1 MTCKNSGGEDMDL
14 MHALA
19 AWRFLSPT
27 MVPVPAILGALSALD
42 TKRGPYA
49 ASGILALTSVA
60 SLSASIATPHWADQ
74 YGTLVF
80 ILAAVAFGIS
90 PGYLRGTGAHHPWP
104 QGRTRAYYALLGGFV
119 ASLAALGQPWPLTDL
134 WVAVEAT
141 TLTSV
146 ALVALPPGRGP
157 FEAAWKYVVM
167 AVFGGLVAL
176 FGVILLGSAV
186 RDLIAWGTLALLIGF
201 GTKAGLVPL
210 HTWLPDAHAEA
221 PAPVSAL
228 LSGAELAGIL
238 VVLKDGV
245 NRAAARLHVMWPH
258 HVLVALGLLSLAVG
272 VALIARQRNLKRLLA
287 YSSIEHMGVIAVGLG
302 LGGLAGLGALLHVFT
317 HGLAK
322 AQAFYHS
329 GHVQARYGTLT
340 LDHIGQLHR
349 YLPWTSAGLAVST
362 LALAGVPPLGLF
374 WSEWLVV
381 LGGLKTPGDGAVAIS
396 VAVLLAAGFL
406 ALALRLPTLWYQLRA
421 PGQTDRGRKLPAV
434 GLRGESVAVRVS
446 TFTLTIL
453 TASAGLVVPWLYHWH
468 G

>member
-1 MTCKNSGGEDMDL
+1 MDL
-14 MHALA
+14 MHVLTGAR
-19 AWRFLSPT
+19 WISPT
-27 MVPVPAILGALSALD
+27 LVAAPVILGGLSALD
-42 TKRGPYA
+42 TRRAPYA
-49 ASGILALTSVA
+49 ASLLLAVA
-60 SLSASIATPHWADQ
+60 GVVTLLLAMAAGHWADQ

-80 ILAAVAFGIS
+80 GLAAVAFGIS
-90 PGYLRGTGAHHPWP
+90 PGYLRGTGEQHPWP
-104 QGRTRAYYALLGGFV
+104 DGRIRAYYVLLGAFV
-119 ASLAALGQPWPLTDL
+119 ASLVGLGQPWPLLDL

-157 FEAAWKYVVM
+157 FEAAWKYVAM
-167 AVFGGLVAL
+167 AVFGGLLAL
-176 FGVILLGSAV
+176 FGIILIGSSAPSMV
-186 RDLIAWGTLALLIGF
+186 EWGGLALLIGF

-238 VVLKDGV
+238 VVLKGGV
-245 NRAAARLHVMWPH
+245 NEVAMRLHVLWPH
-258 HVLVALGLLSLAVG
+258 AALVTLGLLSLALG

-287 YSSIEHMGVIAVGLG
+287 YSSVEHMGVIAVGLG

-329 GHVQARYGTLT
+329 GHVQARYGTLAV
-340 LDHIGQLHR
+340 DEIGELHR
-349 YLPWTSAGLAVST
+349 HLPWTSAGLAVSA

-381 LGGLKTPGDGAVAIS
+381 LGGLRTPGDGAVAVV
-396 VAVLLAAGFL
+396 VAVLLAVGFL
-406 ALALRLPTLWYQLRA
+406 ALAFRLPTLWHQVRS
-421 PGQTDRGRKLPAV
+421 PGRDQPGIKVSAE
-434 GLRGESVAVRVS
+434 GLAVRVS
-446 TFTLTIL
+446 TVTLTIL
-453 TASAGLVVPWLYHWH
+453 TASAGLLVPWLYHWH

>member
-1 MTCKNSGGEDMDL
+1 MDL
-14 MHALA
+14 MRVLA
-19 AWRFLSPT
+19 ASPWL
-27 MVPVPAILGALSALD
+27 PAILVAAPMVLGGVSALD
-42 TKRGPYA
+42 TRRGPY
-49 ASGILALTSVA
+49 VA
-60 SLSASIATPHWADQ
+60 SALVAVGGLSTLLASMAAGRWADQ

-80 ILAAVAFGIS
+80 VLAAVAFGIS
-90 PGYLRGTGAHHPWP
+90 PGYLRGTGDHHPWP
-104 QGRTRAYYALLGGFV
+104 PGRTRAYYALLGAFV
-119 ASLAALGQPWPLTDL
+119 ASLEALGQPWPLVDL

-157 FEAAWKYVVM
+157 FEAAWKYVAM

-176 FGVILLGSAV
+176 FGIILMGSSVPA
-186 RDLIAWGTLALLIGF
+186 LMEWGGLALLIGF

-238 VVLKDGV
+238 VVLKDGIT
-245 NRAAARLHVMWPH
+245 RMATRLHVTWPH
-258 HVLVALGLLSLAVG
+258 AALVVLGLLSLALG

-287 YSSIEHMGVIAVGLG
+287 YSSVEHMGVIAVGLG

-329 GHVQARYGTLT
+329 GYVQARYGTLAI
-340 LDHIGQLHR
+340 DEIGQLHR

-381 LGGLKTPGDGAVAIS
+381 LGGLKSPGDGAVAIA
-396 VAVLLAAGFL
+396 VAVLLAAGSL
-406 ALALRLPTLWYQLRA
+406 ALAFRLPTLWYQLRS
-421 PGQTDRGRKLPAV
+421 PGPSDPGRRLPAV

-453 TASAGLVVPWLYHWH
+453 TASAGLLVPWLYHWR